1 MRTGKDLILDM
12 AKNLLAL
19 SQDLTYFANHFLNED
34 EGKDESTST
43 YEEIL
48 CDDESPFPEEKPEPQ
63 APKIKPEEIR
73 EILSTKVT
81 AEAKDLIRSYGV
93 TNLSQIDEK
102 YYPELLAKARE
113 LNDAT

>member
-19 SQDLTYFANHFLNED
+19 SQDLTYFANHYLNED
-34 EGKDESTST
+34 EGKEETASTF
-43 YEEIL
+43 EEIL
-48 CDDESPFPEEKPEPQ
+48 CDDESPFPEEPPEP
-63 APKIKPEEIR
+63 PVSEIKPEEIR

-93 TNLSQIDEK
+93 TNLSQIDKK
-102 YYPELLAKARE
+102 YYPELLVKARE